1 MTIAFT
7 ICSNNYISQAKAL
20 GSSLEKHNPE
30 IKFII
35 VLADEIGNIP
45 SEYRKTFDSLNII
58 EVKDVGIPNLDW
70 MHENYDII
78 EFNTAIKPYFFK
90 YLLANEKGL
99 DNIIFLDPD
108 IYIYH
113 KLIHITDKLKENN
126 ILLTPHLTQPI
137 EDDRATFSIHEA
149 DVLNH
154 GVFNLG
160 YVAINTSSESK
171 RFIEWWCE
179 RLKEQ
184 CKHDLCNGL
193 FVDQLWCNLA
203 PSYFDKVY
211 IDKHLG
217 LNMAYWNL
225 QERVLSKIANKY
237 VVNEKFDLIF
247 YHFSNFDPRNE
258 NNIAQK
264 QNRFSLSTRP
274 DLVKLY
280 QDYELEVKANHYQE
294 LKSIPCSFGV
304 KPKPIKRYKRVRA
317 VLTNPMKR
325 LIKYIEETI

>member
-20 GSSLEKHNPE
+20 GVSLEKHNPE

-35 VLADEIGNIP
+35 VLADEISNIP
-45 SEYRKTFDSLNII
+45 SEYRKTFDQLDII
-58 EVKDVGIPNLDW
+58 EVKDVGIPNLAW

-90 YLLANEKGL
+90 YLLEKEKGL
-99 DNIIFLDPD
+99 ENIVFLDPD
-108 IYIYH
+108 IYIYQ
-113 KLIHITDKLKENN
+113 KLSHITDKLKDYN
-126 ILLTPHLTQPI
+126 ILLTPHLTRPI
-137 EDDRATFSIHEA
+137 EDDRNQFYIHEA
-149 DVLNH
+149 EVLNH

-171 RFIEWWCE
+171 RFIDWWCE

-225 QERVLSKIANKY
+225 QERVLSKSENKY

-247 YHFSNFDPRNE
+247 FHFSNFDPRIE

-264 QNRFSLSTRP
+264 QNRFDLSTRT

-280 QDYELEVKANHYQE
+280 QDYELEVKSNHYQE
-294 LKSIPCSFGV
+294 LKSIPCSYGT
-304 KPKPIKRYKRVRA
+304 KPKPVKRYKRIRA
-317 VLTNPMKR
+317 ALTKPLKWT
-325 LIKYIEETI
+325 IKVIEETI